1 MPLYEYQCDACNEI
15 FEVIQKFSDE
25 PLTVHEKCG
34 GGPVRRLLSPPAL
47 QFKGSGWYITDYA
60 KGGSTS
66 SPSKDGGKDGGK
78 NEGGSKESGS
88 KDSGAKKE
96 SSSPAAPASTS
107 TSGSGGSTPGSKAG
121 AGGSGS

>member
-60 KGGSTS
+60 KGGTS
-66 SPSKDGGKDGGK
+66 SPAKDGGKDGGK
-78 NEGGSKESGS
+78 SETKSDGGA
-88 KDSGAKKE
+88 KDGEPKKE
-96 SSSPAAPASTS
+96 SSSPAAAPAS
-107 TSGSGGSTPGSKAG
+107 TSGSGGSSSGSG
-121 AGGSGS
+121 SGGSGS